1 VANNKYFNL
10 YHQTQEQSLVSDLVE
25 EVIKI
30 HAINA
35 IYIPRTNE
43 KIDSLFR
50 EDPLAHFDDY
60 HHIEVYIK
68 NVDGFEGDGDI
79 FKKFGLEIKN
89 QITLTISRSSFVKIF
104 GKELSRPREGDLIY
118 LPLSI
123 ADALYEIRFVKEDSV
138 FYNLGEFYTYDLQC
152 EQFAVQDE
160 EVNTGIDVI
169 DEIADEGSQT
179 FILDISDVSGTFQ
192 EDEIIYQG
200 PSAIGATARATVVMQ
215 LSETQVKVKN
225 LFQSF
230 SVSEGQIK
238 GSVSNVTANVAAP
251 INTGNIQDDF
261 GAKNRDFVVI
271 DFTENNPFSED
282 E

>member
-1 VANNKYFNL
+1 MANNKYFNL
-10 YHQTQEQSLVSDLVE
+10 HHQTQEQKLVNDLVE

-35 IYIPRTNE
+35 VYIPRTTE
-43 KIDSLFR
+43 KIDPLFR
-50 EDPLAHFDDY
+50 EDPLSHFNDY

-89 QITLTISRSSFVKIF
+89 QITLTISRSSFAKIF

-118 LPLSI
+118 LPLSV
-123 ADALYEIRFVKEDSV
+123 ADALYEVRFVKEDSV
-138 FYNLGEFYTYDLQC
+138 FYNLGEFYCYDLQC
-152 EQFAVQDE
+152 EQFAIQDE
-160 EVNTGIDVI
+160 EINTGIDVI

-179 FILDISDVSGTFQ
+179 FILDISSAGGEFK

-200 PSAIGATARATVVMQ
+200 DSLLSSTARATVVSQ
-215 LSETQVKVKN
+215 LSDSQVKVKN
-225 LFQSF
+225 LYRTFT
-230 SVSEGQIK
+230 VDGGLVTGQK
-238 GSVSNVTANVAAP
+238 SGATAFISAP
-251 INTGNIQDDF
+251 IDTGNLQDDF
-261 GAKNRDFVVI
+261 GAKNKDFVVI